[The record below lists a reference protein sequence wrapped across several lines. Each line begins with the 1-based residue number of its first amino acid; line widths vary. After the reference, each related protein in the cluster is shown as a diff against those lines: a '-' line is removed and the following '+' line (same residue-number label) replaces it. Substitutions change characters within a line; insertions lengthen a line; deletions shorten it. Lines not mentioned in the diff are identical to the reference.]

1 MSMSVQ
7 ALKQTNVTK
16 EQRVQTLRARTFA
29 AALKVIAVMAE
40 TVQVKWGT
48 GAIKPG
54 TARQN
59 LQWGGEA
66 GLRGSNVE
74 IKTLVP

>member
-7 ALKQTNVTK
+7 ALKQTNATK
-16 EQRVQTLRARTFA
+16 KQRVQTLRARTFA

-48 GAIKPG
+48 GAI
-54 TARQN
+54 
-59 LQWGGEA
+59 
-66 GLRGSNVE
+66 
-74 IKTLVP
+74 

>member
-1 MSMSVQ
+1 M
-7 ALKQTNVTK
+7 
-16 EQRVQTLRARTFA
+16 FA